1 MRKIKGFTLVE
12 ILLAVMIV
20 GLVGVA
26 LASLT
31 TSATRESKVGRTRMI
46 LRDNLSLATRQMR
59 QDVASATQ
67 VLYVRGAFNT
77 TPGTTGEPLL
87 LLRTNADYDGNK
99 IIPDDPVNYITYCFV
114 RGNQQTLVDGH
125 TSVRPG
131 GSYDGGAIY
140 RRVKNNVDPRNSS
153 GVPSCPSNPASD
165 SSFKVLLRNVK
176 FIPDS
181 SGYPVPL
188 FRVRKHDGIHKQID
202 SDYAKD
208 LGSQL
213 YVKLIVEANS
223 SPVVNDVTEQIFTTS
238 NGFAGYLYSN

>member
-1 MRKIKGFTLVE
+1 MKKIKGFTLIE

-26 LASLT
+26 LAALT
-31 TSATRESKVGRTRMI
+31 TSATRESGVGRTRII
-46 LRDNLSLATRQMR
+46 LRDSLSLATRQMR

-77 TPGTTGEPLL
+77 LPTSAEPLL
-87 LLRTNADYDGNK
+87 LLRTNSDYDGNTV
-99 IIPDDPVNYITYCFV
+99 IPGEPKNYITYCFV
-114 RGNQQTLVDGH
+114 RGNQQTLVDGN

-140 RRVKNNVDPRNSS
+140 RRVQNNVDPRNSS
-153 GVPSCPSNPASD
+153 GVPICPSNPAND
-165 SSFKVLLRNVK
+165 NSSKILLRNVK
-176 FIPDS
+176 YIPKT

-188 FRVRKHDGIHKQID
+188 FRVRKHDGVHKQND
-202 SDYAKD
+202 SDYAQD

-213 YVKLIVEANS
+213 YVNLIVEANS